1 MKLKL
6 ILMMLSLAVLAGC
19 ATDLKDEDYIEAMSR
34 QDEEA
39 FQRHMDIR

>member
-1 MKLKL
+1 MKQTWICMTLL
-6 ILMMLSLAVLAGC
+6 LAVLSGC
-19 ATDLKDEDYIEAMSR
+19 ATDLKDDDYIEAMKR

>member
-6 ILMMLSLAVLAGC
+6 LLMMVSLAALTGC

-39 FQRHMDIR
+39 FQRHMELR